1 MFLLEKGL
9 CAPYLSPEAR
19 AGPWPVKSNLC
30 HQERIIYL
38 NASLKSIRHSGALV
52 GDDGFYSD
60 AVNSRGLSNLTR
72 GPSPRAAA
80 ERKSLGAPPPAVIDR
95 ASADLDVLLLRLE
108 HVLRPPLLSLIG
120 WFCSRR

>member
-72 GPSPRAAA
+72 GPVSTGSRGA
-80 ERKSLGAPPPAVIDR
+80 EELRRPAP
-95 ASADLDVLLLRLE
+95 
-108 HVLRPPLLSLIG
+108 
-120 WFCSRR
+120 SRN